1 LMVEAGA
8 NALAVARRARNAIFL
23 NMMENRVINDGF
35 LWKEKKVMDGIYAE
49 RK

>member
-1 LMVEAGA
+1 
-8 NALAVARRARNAIFL
+8 
-23 NMMENRVINDGF
+23 MENRVINDGF